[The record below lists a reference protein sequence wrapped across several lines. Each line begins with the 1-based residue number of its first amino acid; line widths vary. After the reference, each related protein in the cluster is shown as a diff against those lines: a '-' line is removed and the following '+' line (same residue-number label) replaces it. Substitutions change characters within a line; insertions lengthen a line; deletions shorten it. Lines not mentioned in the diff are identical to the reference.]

1 MRTISGSTFDYAD
14 GDGSSAKYK
23 YPYDIAASPDG
34 KWASVLDDGD
44 YAKVRRLD
52 FTSAVL
58 ASTLAGGGSGS
69 ADGSAQQAKMSKPRG
84 LAVSPDGTW
93 IAVADTEN
101 HAIRKVDVSTGST
114 TTLVGMQTC
123 TMTGSP
129 PSCENTGSMV
139 AGGFA
144 DGFAAQKFK
153 DAVAAVCSTANSPL
167 QDVVEAVASDDTTTR
182 LTLVY
187 MQCLCWR

>member
-34 KWASVLDDGD
+34 KWAAVLDDGD

-52 FTSAVL
+52 FSSGVC
-58 ASTLAGGGSGS
+58 ASTLAGVGVGS
-69 ADGSAQQAKMSKPRG
+69 ADGSAKQATMSRPRG

-114 TTLVGMQTC
+114 STLVGMPTL
-123 TMTGSP
+123 TSSP
-129 PSCENTGSMV
+129 SS
-139 AGGFA
+139 GFA
-144 DGFAAQKFK
+144 DGFSAQILK
-153 DAVAAVCSTANSPL
+153 DVVVAVCSTANSRL
-167 QDVVEAVASDDTTTR
+167 QDVVQAVEFNDTTTW
-182 LTLVY
+182 LTLVC
-187 MQCLCWR
+187 M